1 MSLPRPISRLDS
13 SMLFTKRS
21 QKDMPL
27 PGMDIILE
35 GIYALVLG
43 ILPLESGST
52 PHDSVCV
59 HSARYAIK
67 SNDTYTHTH
76 IWEKNNMYIYIWYIW
91 YINTYTFMCAHALG
105 GMMSLRAARFGCRC
119 TKVHTSPILC
129 TAFCSNQGLSGAAD
143 RVSINF
149 WNRSEGHDRNVFGKG
164 LSAKAIDDLQCLVCA
179 CVPWTIPQTCHF
191 PPKTVAQ
198 DTLL

>member
-13 SMLFTKRS
+13 SMVFTKRS

-76 IWEKNNMYIYIWYIW
+76 THTFEKKTICIYIYGIYGI
-91 YINTYTFMCAHALG
+91 
-105 GMMSLRAARFGCRC
+105 
-119 TKVHTSPILC
+119 
-129 TAFCSNQGLSGAAD
+129 
-143 RVSINF
+143 
-149 WNRSEGHDRNVFGKG
+149 
-164 LSAKAIDDLQCLVCA
+164 
-179 CVPWTIPQTCHF
+179 
-191 PPKTVAQ
+191 
-198 DTLL
+198 